1 MHVSILIIIIVIG
14 EMWRMRMGGW
24 SALLWRHNYPDLERR
39 EWLLCCSA
47 APQQQQQQQSLETG
61 AIVINAIIATASR
74 ADDCRVVQEGSLD
87 IDIR

>member
-14 EMWRMRMGGW
+14 EMWREVGARC
-24 SALLWRHNYPDLERR
+24 NYPDLERR